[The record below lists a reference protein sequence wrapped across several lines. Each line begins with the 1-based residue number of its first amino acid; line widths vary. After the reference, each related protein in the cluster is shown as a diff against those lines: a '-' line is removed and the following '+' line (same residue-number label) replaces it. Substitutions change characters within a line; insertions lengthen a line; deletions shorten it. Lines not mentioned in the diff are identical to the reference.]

1 MFTHIVLFKLK
12 EPTKENLEFLEKTLE
27 SMRGN
32 IDELKEL
39 EVGIDVIRSDRSYD
53 IAIITRFDTRE
64 DYLAYDVDEFHVEK
78 VKKVIGS
85 YIEASKTIDFLNYSP
100 KSQSKML

>member
-12 EPTKENLEFLEKTLE
+12 ESTKENLEFLKKAFL
-27 SMRGN
+27 SMSGN
-32 IDELKEL
+32 IKELKEL

-53 IAIITRFDTRE
+53 IAIITRFDTKE
-64 DYLAYDVDEFHVEK
+64 DYLAYDVNEFHVEK

-85 YIEASKTIDFLNYSP
+85 YIEVSKTIDF
-100 KSQSKML
+100 